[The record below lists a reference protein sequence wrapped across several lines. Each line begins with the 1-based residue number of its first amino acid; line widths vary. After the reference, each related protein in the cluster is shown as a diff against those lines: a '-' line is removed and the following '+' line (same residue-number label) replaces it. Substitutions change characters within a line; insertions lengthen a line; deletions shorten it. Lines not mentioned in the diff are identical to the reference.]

1 MSDRQFSTS
10 EVKEINEKRKKIE
23 SLYYIRR
30 SMRSIEGVNIL
41 LEKRRRFY
49 KKYYLIL
56 NEFVLW
62 GRYLITYR
70 GTIQEIDQHFLCGK
84 PVELTI
90 LSDFMKMIS
99 SLRTEE
105 IKLPQRS
112 CVCSKC
118 HKLITIEDIAKGNI
132 ESCETQFVHKIC

>member
-1 MSDRQFSTS
+1 M
-10 EVKEINEKRKKIE
+10 
-23 SLYYIRR
+23 
-30 SMRSIEGVNIL
+30 
-41 LEKRRRFY
+41 
-49 KKYYLIL
+49 
-56 NEFVLW
+56 LW

-70 GTIQEIDQHFLCGK
+70 GTIREIDQHFLFGK

-118 HKLITIEDIAKGNI
+118 HKLITIEDIAKGNFD
-132 ESCETQFVHKIC
+132 SCETQFVHKIC